1 MSANSLIT
9 SSIMGGTLMVC
20 VGLLYLVFEDT
31 ILSSMASRESLA
43 PRSNSM
49 SRLILGLQTGLIV
62 LATVV
67 TRSSV
72 ASLQAKRGLP
82 KGNQV
87 LGWIILGWSWS

>member
-1 MSANSLIT
+1 MSANSPLI
-9 SSIMGGTLMVC
+9 SSVIGGALMVC
-20 VGLLYLVFEDT
+20 VGMLYLVFEDT
-31 ILSSMASRESLA
+31 ILSTTASQGSPA
-43 PRSNSM
+43 PRRNSM

-67 TRSSV
+67 TSSSV

-87 LGWIILGWSWS
+87 LGWTILG